1 MSEYNFTV
9 EGGSAVRLPTAGKY
23 CDRDIVVTATGG
35 KEDLNTILTEQENSI
50 AELKELLDGKAR
62 GLEIARAIAN
72 RTIES
77 YSDNEITD
85 IGFRGF
91 SHCTKL
97 KSVNLP
103 KVATIGQHG
112 FNSCSV
118 LERVEFPKLTT
129 LTPGDNFTYCYA
141 LEYADLGLVT
151 SLPSWCLANDRV
163 LQTVI
168 LRKTDKICTLLTT
181 NALSGTPIANGT
193 GYVYVPANLVES
205 YKAATNW
212 TTYAAQIRAIEVYP
226 EICGGEE

>member
-9 EGGSAVRLPTAGKY
+9 ESGASLRFKTAGKY
-23 CDRDIVVTATGG
+23 CDRDIVVSATG
-35 KEDLNTILTEQENSI
+35 
-50 AELKELLDGKAR
+50 

-91 SHCTKL
+91 SHCAKL

-112 FNSCSV
+112 FNSCTV

-141 LEYADLGLVT
+141 LKYADLGLAT
-151 SLPSWCLANDRV
+151 SLPSWCLANDRA
-163 LQTVI
+163 LLTVI
-168 LRKTDKICTLLTT
+168 LRKTDKICTLAAT
-181 NALSGTPIANGT
+181 NALSGTPIAEGT
-193 GYVYVPANLVES
+193 GYVYVPDNLVES
-205 YKAATNW
+205 YKSATNW
-212 TTYAAQIRAIEVYP
+212 STYATQIKPISELN
-226 EICGGEE
+226 E